1 MIKLEEITADNLED
15 VLKLKVS
22 KNQENFVST
31 TAYSLA
37 QAYVYQENAY
47 PFAIY
52 ADDTLVGF
60 IMFGFYES
68 RNQYTL
74 WKFLIDKCH
83 QNKGYGKTALL
94 LGIERMKEEHNIQK
108 MYTGVSL
115 GNEVAERLYKSVGF
129 QLTGLVENGMKE
141 LRYVF
146 AKSESVSDNN
156 HRSKSSSKRLGG
168 QNMKNV
174 IIVCGLN
181 GAGKSTL
188 GKALAEKLNYQF
200 IDIEDI
206 YFPKDNPEYMYLNP
220 RPFEE
225 VERILSNTISE
236 NNNFVLASVKGNFNK
251 DIVSHFKYA
260 VYIEA
265 PKETRIKRVYER
277 SYNKFGDRMLEGG
290 DLYEKEKAFF
300 DFVKSKDENT
310 VEIWLP
316 SISCPIIRV
325 DGTLPIDNNAE
336 LIAEK
341 LSKQF

>member
-1 MIKLEEITADNLED
+1 
-15 VLKLKVS
+15 
-22 KNQENFVST
+22 
-31 TAYSLA
+31 
-37 QAYVYQENAY
+37 
-47 PFAIY
+47 
-52 ADDTLVGF
+52 
-60 IMFGFYES
+60 
-68 RNQYTL
+68 
-74 WKFLIDKCH
+74 
-83 QNKGYGKTALL
+83 
-94 LGIERMKEEHNIQK
+94 
-108 MYTGVSL
+108 
-115 GNEVAERLYKSVGF
+115 
-129 QLTGLVENGMKE
+129 
-141 LRYVF
+141 
-146 AKSESVSDNN
+146 
-156 HRSKSSSKRLGG
+156 
-168 QNMKNV
+168 MKNV

-206 YFPKDNPEYMYLNP
+206 YFPKDNPE
-220 RPFEE
+220 E
-225 VERILSNTISE
+225 VKRILSNIISE

-310 VEIWLP
+310 VEVWLS

-341 LSKQF
+341 LSNQSEFI